1 MDTNVNYTIVGA
13 FMILLVSAIILA
25 VIWLSSG
32 FSLAQYTNYLVYM
45 QESVSGLSID
55 SPVEY
60 NGVNVGTVKS
70 ISLDKRDP
78 HLVELVLNINVT
90 TPITRGTVA
99 ILTSRGITGVA
110 YIALKDTGTD
120 LRPLLVTKDHPYP
133 VIPTAPS
140 IFTRLDIA
148 LKRLSNN
155 IQTVADSLQSL
166 LDKENLKSI
175 KNILAN
181 LSAVTGT
188 LSSNSEKLT
197 TILINTSRA
206 SAQLTPLLSSSTATM
221 RMIQTQT
228 LPTTYHLL
236 NNLDE
241 VSRTLSQVSIQL
253 KQNPSILI
261 RGAAPGAPGPGEK
274 R

>member
-1 MDTNVNYTIVGA
+1 METNVHYTVVGA
-13 FMILLVSAIILA
+13 FVILLTSAIILA

-32 FSLAQYTNYLVYM
+32 FSLAQYSNYLVYM
-45 QESVSGLSID
+45 QESVSGLNTD

-60 NGVNVGTVKS
+60 NGVNVGVVKS
-70 ISLDKRDP
+70 INLDPKDP
-78 HLVELVLNINVT
+78 HLVELLLSININ

-110 YIALKDTGTD
+110 FIALKDTGTD
-120 LRPLLVTKDHPYP
+120 LRPLIAQPGHPYP

-148 LKRLSNN
+148 LRKLSNN
-155 IQTVADSLQSL
+155 IQTVANSLQAL
-166 LDKENLKSI
+166 LDKDNLKSI
-175 KNILAN
+175 KDILAN
-181 LSAVTGT
+181 LSKVTGT
-188 LSSNSEKLT
+188 LSDNSEKLN
-197 TILINTSRA
+197 TILLNTTKA
-206 SAQLTPLLSSSTATM
+206 SAQLTPLLNSSTTTM
-221 RMIQTQT
+221 KMIQTQT
-228 LPTTYHLL
+228 LPATYHLL
-236 NNLDE
+236 NNLDD
-241 VSRTLSQVSIQL
+241 VTRTLQAVSVQL